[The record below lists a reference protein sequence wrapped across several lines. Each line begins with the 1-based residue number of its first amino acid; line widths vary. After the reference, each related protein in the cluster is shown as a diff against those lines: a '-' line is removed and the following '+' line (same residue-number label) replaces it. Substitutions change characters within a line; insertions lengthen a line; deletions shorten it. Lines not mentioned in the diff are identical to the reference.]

1 MTADQLRKSILQQA
15 IQGKLVPQDPN
26 DEPASVLLERIR
38 EEKARLVKE
47 KKIKKEKSPSIIFR
61 GEDNSHYEKF
71 TLTGEVKCIDNEIP
85 FDLPKGWEWC
95 RFGDVGDWGAGATPL
110 RSNPEFFGGRIPWL
124 KTGELNYDVIFE
136 TEEYITEK
144 ALQECSLRLCS
155 QGDILI
161 AMYGA
166 TIGKLGIAGI
176 ELTTNQACCAC
187 TPILFYNMFLFYYL
201 MASKQVF
208 IEQGEGGAQPNI
220 SRIKLVS
227 HLFPM
232 PPLAEQQRIVAKIEE
247 LMPLVEQYGK
257 TQSEL
262 EALNSNI
269 REQLKKSVLQ
279 YAIEGKLVPQCEE
292 DGTAEDLLREI
303 QAEKQRLYAEGKLK
317 KKDLAH
323 STIFR
328 GEDNK
333 YYEQIGSEI
342 MGVSDE
348 IPFVLPCSWQ
358 WVRFGQIVRMSIGKT
373 PARGDVRYWSNVTR
387 PWVSISDMVNYG
399 HINNT
404 KEKISNAASSLMGS
418 ISPVGSLLMTF
429 KLTVGR
435 TSILNIDAYHNEA
448 IITIYPFID
457 DEFALRDYLFYTLPI
472 LSNMGDS
479 KDAIKG
485 KTLNSKSLNSLLIP
499 LPPLKEQRH
508 IIKRLEEL
516 YAYL

>member
-1 MTADQLRKSILQQA
+1 MYDRRDL
-15 IQGKLVPQDPN
+15 P
-26 DEPASVLLERIR
+26 
-38 EEKARLVKE
+38 
-47 KKIKKEKSPSIIFR
+47 
-61 GEDNSHYEKF
+61 NSHYEKF

-144 ALQECSLRLCS
+144 ALQKCSLRLCS

-387 PWVSISDMVNYG
+387 PWVSISDMVDYG

>member
-1 MTADQLRKSILQQA
+1 MYDRRDL
-15 IQGKLVPQDPN
+15 P
-26 DEPASVLLERIR
+26 
-38 EEKARLVKE
+38 
-47 KKIKKEKSPSIIFR
+47 
-61 GEDNSHYEKF
+61 NSHYEKF

-387 PWVSISDMVNYG
+387 PWVSISDMVDYG